1 MAEAPPKRPADA
13 EQPAVVKKYA
23 NRRLYN
29 TATSSYVTLDELSR
43 MVRAGRHFVVY
54 DAKTGEDLTRSI
66 LTQIILEEDS
76 KGRNLLPINFLRQLI
91 GYYDDSLRAFL
102 PRYLELSMENF
113 AANQEQIRRYI
124 EGTFGQFFPLGQ
136 FEDMARQNMALF
148 QRAATMFA
156 PPKPSGNAADGPGED
171 NSASAH
177 EPARRPALRHL
188 RRNQGAQRQD
198 RGSAKADLRA
208 GRDPGAEGVS
218 GLATDTAGLFGRLR
232 PDSHAR
238 SPTRSDLTGR
248 YQGLCKAARPG
259 QRACELAAVLPPF
272 PGAKSAPDNVRIILA
287 PPHGDLGRDR
297 RVGSLRSPR

>member
-1 MAEAPPKRPADA
+1 MAEAPPKKQANAD
-13 EQPAVVKKYA
+13 QPAVVKKYA

-43 MVRAGRHFVVY
+43 MVRAGQHFVVY

-124 EGTFGQFFPLGQ
+124 EGTFGQFFPIGQ

-148 QRAATMFA
+148 QRAATSMFRPPVADDEAAHQPVGAAGAGPRPAQQAEA
-156 PPKPSGNAADGPGED
+156 PAAAEQAGGGGLDSEMRELKGRMESLQRQLDALQRSSKPGE
-171 NSASAH
+171 
-177 EPARRPALRHL
+177 
-188 RRNQGAQRQD
+188 
-198 RGSAKADLRA
+198 
-208 GRDPGAEGVS
+208 
-218 GLATDTAGLFGRLR
+218 
-232 PDSHAR
+232 
-238 SPTRSDLTGR
+238 
-248 YQGLCKAARPG
+248 
-259 QRACELAAVLPPF
+259 
-272 PGAKSAPDNVRIILA
+272 
-287 PPHGDLGRDR
+287 
-297 RVGSLRSPR
+297 

>member
-136 FEDMARQNMALF
+136 FEDMARQNMALL

-156 PPKPSGNAADGPGED
+156 PPKSSGNATDGPGDEII
-171 NSASAH
+171 SAH
-177 EPARRPALRHL
+177 QPSPPPARADTSAEIKAL
-188 RRNQGAQRQD
+188 
-198 RGSAKADLRA
+198 SAKIEDLQKQICALVEIRA
-208 GRDPGAEGVS
+208 PKD
-218 GLATDTAGLFGRLR
+218 
-232 PDSHAR
+232 
-238 SPTRSDLTGR
+238 
-248 YQGLCKAARPG
+248 
-259 QRACELAAVLPPF
+259 
-272 PGAKSAPDNVRIILA
+272 
-287 PPHGDLGRDR
+287 
-297 RVGSLRSPR
+297 